1 MAGERVFERYAIRLT
16 VKDGILLNIRSFKNY
31 K

>member
-16 VKDGILLNIRSFKNY
+16 DKDGILLNIRSFSNF
-31 K
+31 

>member
-16 VKDGILLNIRSFKNY
+16 DKDGIFIEHSQFFKLQ
-31 K
+31 